1 LPGALHLAVFEQP
14 AKQVFFRNL
23 LGFNR
28 DVFRRPPYDKVER
41 GDPYMRQVFVTP
53 ALSGRDMNAFI
64 RFPLRHYRGDRF
76 FVPHLIYERKKFFG
90 RSNPIFQFTEVT
102 YFLARNEKGEVV
114 GRVTAHINERHNR
127 HSGEKTGFFG
137 FFECIEDRTAASA
150 LMAAAEDTLRA
161 RGMKVI
167 RGPFNFSTNEECGFL
182 AQGFDRP
189 PSFMMPY
196 TKPYYPDLM
205 NRLGYGKAKDLLAYE
220 YEYQG
225 NIPDR
230 LARFSQRVRE
240 RKQIAIR
247 PIDMKR
253 FVEDVET
260 IFRIYNAAWS
270 RNWGFVPVT
279 EEEFRATA
287 KDFRSIV
294 DPSIVLIAEKE
305 GRPIGFSVTLPDY
318 NVLLKKMDG
327 RLFPFG
333 FLRLLIGRRS
343 IRRVRT
349 LLLGV
354 EAECRLSGIDVLLIH
369 DTFEKGLPKGYRAGE
384 MSWIL
389 EDNVLMRRPLERIG
403 AAVGKVYRIY
413 EKAL

>member
-1 LPGALHLAVFEQP
+1 
-14 AKQVFFRNL
+14 
-23 LGFNR
+23 
-28 DVFRRPPYDKVER
+28 
-41 GDPYMRQVFVTP
+41 MTQVFVTP
-53 ALSGRDMNAFI
+53 ASSGRDMDAFI
-64 RFPLRHYRGDRF
+64 RFPLLHYCRDPF
-76 FVPHLIYERKKFFG
+76 FVPHLLYERKKFFS
-90 RSNPIFQFTEVT
+90 RSNPIFQFTEVV
-102 YFLARNEKGEVV
+102 YFLARNEKGEIL

-127 HSGEKTGFFG
+127 HAGEKTGFFG
-137 FFECIEDRTAASA
+137 FFECVEDQAAASA
-150 LMAAAEDTLRA
+150 LMAAAEDDLRA
-161 RGMKVI
+161 RGVKVI

-182 AQGFDRP
+182 VQGFDQP

-205 NRLGYGKAKDLLAYE
+205 TRLGYSRAKDLLAYE

-225 NIPDR
+225 NIPDYLVR
-230 LARFSQRVRE
+230 LSRRIRD
-240 RKQIAIR
+240 RKQIVIR
-247 PIDMKR
+247 SIDMKH

-260 IFRIYNAAWS
+260 IFRVYNDAWS

-287 KDFRSIV
+287 KDLRPIV

-305 GRPIGFSVTLPDY
+305 GRPVAFSVTLPDY
-318 NVLLKKMDG
+318 NPVLKKMKG
-327 RLFPFG
+327 RLLPVG
-333 FLRLLIGRRS
+333 FLYLLFGRKS

-354 EAECRLSGIDVLLIH
+354 VAEHRLSGIEALLIH

-389 EDNVLMRRPLERIG
+389 EDNVLMRRSIERMG
-403 AAVGKVYRIY
+403 AAIGKIYRIY